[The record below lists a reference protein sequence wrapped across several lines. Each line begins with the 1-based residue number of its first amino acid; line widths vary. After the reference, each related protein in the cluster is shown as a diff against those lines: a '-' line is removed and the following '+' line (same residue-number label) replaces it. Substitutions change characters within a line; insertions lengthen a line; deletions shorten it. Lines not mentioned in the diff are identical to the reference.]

1 MGVYEHISIHAP
13 TRGATTD
20 SSKAVGAD
28 IISIHAPTRG
38 ATIAFSVF
46 SVPLRNFNP
55 RSHEGSDLLM
65 LTMTSVSGYF
75 NPRSHEGSDAAVDA
89 LDYLKANFNPRSHE
103 GSD

>member
-1 MGVYEHISIHAP
+1 MFV
-13 TRGATTD
+13 
-20 SSKAVGAD
+20 
-28 IISIHAPTRG
+28 
-38 ATIAFSVF
+38 ATIQ
-46 SVPLRNFNP
+46 PLKFQSTLPRGERRHEVQQQTQVRDFNP

-103 GSD
+103 GSDHL